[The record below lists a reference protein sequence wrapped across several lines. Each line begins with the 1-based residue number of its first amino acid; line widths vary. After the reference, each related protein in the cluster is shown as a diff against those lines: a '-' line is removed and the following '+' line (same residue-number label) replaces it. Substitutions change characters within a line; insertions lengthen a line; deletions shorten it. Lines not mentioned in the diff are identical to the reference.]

1 MLWGKGR
8 AGVFVLELDMELDRE
23 LLAGAHRTPGPVQ
36 SVLGLAGFLLLCFA
50 AAGAG
55 IWSTPGSISTWY
67 AGLTKPSFDPPNWVF
82 AAVWT
87 VQYTLMA
94 VAAWLV
100 WRTPRRLGR
109 RGSLEA
115 AVDPVGLARFDA
127 LIVFYLQLVLNFLW
141 TPMFFHYHRLLVSSV
156 MILALWIAIL
166 FNIVMFWRVK
176 PLAGAMLLPCLA
188 GVSFATAL
196 NLMLLRLN

>member
-1 MLWGKGR
+1 
-8 AGVFVLELDMELDRE
+8 MELDEE
-23 LLAGAHRTPGPVQ
+23 LLADSHRTPGPVQ

-50 AAGAG
+50 VAVAGMG
-55 IWSTPGSISTWY
+55 STTGSIPTWY

-127 LIVFYLQLVLNFLW
+127 LIVFYLQLALNFLW
-141 TPMFFHYHRLLVSSV
+141 AQIFFHYHRLLVSSV
-156 MILALWIAIL
+156 MILALWIALL
-166 FNIVMFWRVK
+166 FTIVMLWRVK
-176 PLAGAMLLPCLA
+176 PLAGALLLPCLA
-188 GVSFATAL
+188 GVSFVTAL

>member
-1 MLWGKGR
+1 V
-8 AGVFVLELDMELDRE
+8 GVFVLEADILLDEE
-23 LLAGAHRTPGPVQ
+23 PLAGPRRTPGPVP
-36 SVLGLAGFLLLCFA
+36 SALGLAGFLLLCFA
-50 AAGAG
+50 VIGVGA
-55 IWSTPGSISTWY
+55 WPTPASISTWY
-67 AGLTKPSFDPPNWVF
+67 AGLAKPAFTPPIRFF
-82 AAVWT
+82 ALAWMVLC
-87 VQYTLMA
+87 TLMA

-127 LIVFYLQLVLNFLW
+127 LIVFYLQLALNCLW
-141 TPMFFHYHRLLVSSV
+141 TPVFFHYHRLLVSSV
-156 MILALWIAIL
+156 VILALWIAIL
-166 FNIVMFWRVK
+166 FTMVMFWRVR
-176 PLAGAMLLPCLA
+176 PLAGALLVPCLA